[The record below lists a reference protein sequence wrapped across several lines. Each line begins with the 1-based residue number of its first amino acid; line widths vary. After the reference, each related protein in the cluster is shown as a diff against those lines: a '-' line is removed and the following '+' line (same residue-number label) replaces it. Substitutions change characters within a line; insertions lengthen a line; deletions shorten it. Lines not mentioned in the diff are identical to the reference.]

1 LNQKN
6 LCEDSIKALEFVYVL
21 TSWRSAITQL
31 FENSTYSKKQG
42 IEMTRSLFSF
52 LFIAFLGTFIAG
64 CGESEEGAP
73 VLHPV
78 TGKLTVGGTAVGNVQ
93 VALMPTG
100 GTGRAAIGNTDA
112 EGNFT
117 IASPNAGAG
126 AVAGEYK
133 VVLTPSATGTMESQ
147 YAGGGDPSKAAA
159 EESSIP
165 KEYLSAETTTKTVE
179 VKEGENQINL
189 EL

>member
-1 LNQKN
+1 
-6 LCEDSIKALEFVYVL
+6 
-21 TSWRSAITQL
+21 
-31 FENSTYSKKQG
+31 
-42 IEMTRSLFSF
+42 MTRSLFSF

-100 GTGRAAIGNTDA
+100 GAGRAATGNTDA

-133 VVLTPSATGTMESQ
+133 VVFKEKQAKGFEIVFTSHDLYQKFSWL
-147 YAGGGDPSKAAA
+147 
-159 EESSIP
+159 SSF
-165 KEYLSAETTTKTVE
+165 YW
-179 VKEGENQINL
+179 
-189 EL
+189 